1 MWQRKKRYGRQER
14 AQCCFERSW
23 YWFSWELSPLTRL
36 LSDRVQNERAVYN
49 SHMGGAQEW
58 LIRTV
63 RVVLSSL
70 LQDQAQELD
79 DETLQTLFTEAENV
93 VNSRPLMIGNY
104 QIQMRINQS
113 LRTTSLHLKP
123 GLYYHLLET
132 SRVQICTQEIKAVAQ
147 NTLPVRSVLASMV
160 KRVLHA
166 ATKTSEMERN
176 QS

>member
-1 MWQRKKRYGRQER
+1 M
-14 AQCCFERSW
+14 
-23 YWFSWELSPLTRL
+23 
-36 LSDRVQNERAVYN
+36 
-49 SHMGGAQEW
+49 
-58 LIRTV
+58 
-63 RVVLSSL
+63 
-70 LQDQAQELD
+70 QDQAQELD

-104 QIQMRINQS
+104 QIQMRMNQS

-123 GLYYHLLET
+123 RLYYHLLET